1 MEGGRSKVNMD
12 KQKLEDIAKKIVAK
26 SKGILA
32 ADESS
37 GTIKKRLDSINVE
50 STEDSRRNY
59 RQLLFEASGIENY
72 ISGVILFDE
81 TIRQQTDAGKKLIE
95 ILSDKNII
103 AGIKVDMGA
112 KDLAFYPGEKITE
125 GLTGLRERLAEYSEL
140 GAGFSKWRAVIEL
153 GDGIPTDACIDA
165 NTHALAR
172 YAALSQEAGIVPVV
186 EPEVLMTGT
195 HTIEEHAEIT
205 KKTLQI
211 VFKELNKYRVHI
223 PGMLLKPNMIA
234 TGLDG
239 DIQSTSQEVAEATLA
254 VFKEVLPDELPGIV
268 FLSGGLSP
276 DSATAHLA
284 AINSRGDQPWEL
296 SYSFGRALQGEA
308 LDVWQGKSENTEA
321 AQKALI
327 ERAKKVSQARDGI

>member
-1 MEGGRSKVNMD
+1 MD
-12 KQKLEDIAKKIVAK
+12 KQKLEDIAKKLVVK

-72 ISGVILFDE
+72 ISGVILYDE
-81 TIRQQTDAGKKLIE
+81 TIRQLATTGKRLAD
-95 ILSDKNII
+95 ILSDKDIVT
-103 AGIKVDMGA
+103 GIKVDMGA

-153 GDGIPTDACIDA
+153 GNNIPTDACIDA
-165 NTHALAR
+165 NAHALAR

-195 HTIEEHAEIT
+195 HSIEEHAEVT

-211 VFKELNKYRVHI
+211 VFKELNKYKVHI

-234 TGLDG
+234 AGLAG
-239 DIQSTSQEVAEATLA
+239 DKQSPSEEVAEATLA
-254 VFKEVLPDELPGIV
+254 VFKDVLPDELPGIV

-276 DSATAHLA
+276 DGATAHLK
-284 AINSRGDQPWEL
+284 AINSVGVQPWEL

-308 LDVWQGKSENTEA
+308 LDAWKGKVENVEI